1 EEIKSARQ
9 IAIVCFILA
18 VSDLSFAFVATIDA
32 TFVLFPEQN
41 HVVLFIL
48 AGHTRRTAWHT
59 GHRKPECIRLFPQEL
74 LQCCCGHM
82 SFDQVTRHLGGVT
95 GLEIEWYAQSGLHTV
110 EFCGLDHFHL
120 EAVSFKVRAPPAAAA
135 ASWVFVNDHLWPS

>member
-110 EFCGLDHFHL
+110 ELLGLDHFPWK
-120 EAVSFKVRAPPAAAA
+120 AVIYKVRDQTATATA
-135 ASWVFVNDHLWPS
+135 VRVLVNGHRWPS